1 MKKNME
7 TYLKYCKALE
17 KNPNKQGSL
26 DNFMSEAEAIKKQNK
41 QNEVSRRMERFTK
54 PRPQGN

>member
-26 DNFMSEAEAIKKQNK
+26 DNFMSETEAIKQQIQNAIS
-41 QNEVSRRMERFTK
+41 QRLERLTK
-54 PRPQGN
+54 TRPKGN